1 MMRPTTSRLIRNEIR
16 MLYNQFKQAITTPSM
31 LLFYGVTIVGVFFV
45 SLVISSLLN
54 FAPLISQIGLQIE
67 DVIDPGMFYAAFGIL
82 SASSIIMGYF
92 GLGPAAVIT
101 SEDENLLLPA
111 PVKPHQI
118 FLSRYV
124 RRLIRKMAFVMI
136 GLLAILPLLSS
147 ANMLFF
153 STAFVLMCFMIFFET
168 NYLLGSLSSYIR
180 LYLEKR
186 IKSPLRHGIVILL
199 GLVFILP
206 TYPMFTSSFTAAYV
220 FPSNSLVLVITEMT
234 GVFSLGLPFLLG
246 VLLQFMSFTIC
257 LLLTANICGY
267 DYYELFSAAKGNEQ
281 NEGRFS
287 KIIHGEIDF
296 SNSRFSDPI
305 IWIMLKDFWSRLRSP
320 LQIWKYVYAIVGTAF
335 VLYLNLMHPI
345 WFRPMIIPNNL
356 SFAIVPAFILM
367 MILLVQMSSVT
378 SMLSFVDEKENVYLL
393 KASPFKSKDIVLAK
407 FLLSFIEVSIAAI
420 PACGFLIYILRIQGY
435 LALITLVAPLVILF
449 TASGVAIGAYVPVI
463 TNDPKTLP
471 VPLAFS
477 YPIINLSL
485 GTGMILLVAMFSE
498 STLILLVLPAYSIGL
513 TLLFL
518 AIAVRA
524 INAYK

>member
-1 MMRPTTSRLIRNEIR
+1 MKPTTSRLIRNEIR

-31 LLFYGVTIVGVFFV
+31 LLFYGVTLVGVFFV
-45 SLVISSLLN
+45 SLVISSLLS

-67 DVIDPGMFYAAFGIL
+67 DAIDPTMFYAAFGVL
-82 SASSIIMGYF
+82 SASSVIMGYF
-92 GLGPAAVIT
+92 GLGPASVIT

-111 PVKPHQI
+111 PVRPHQL
-118 FLSRYV
+118 FLSRYI
-124 RRLIRKMAFVMI
+124 RRLIRKMAFVII

-153 STAFVLMCFMIFFET
+153 STAFILLCLMIFFET
-168 NYLLGSLSSYIR
+168 NYLLGSTSSYIR
-180 LYLEKR
+180 LFLDKR
-186 IKSPLRHGIVILL
+186 IKSPLRHAIVILL
-199 GLVFILP
+199 GFVFLFP
-206 TYPMFTSSFTAAYV
+206 TYPQFTSSFTAAYV
-220 FPSNSLVLVITEMT
+220 FPSNALVLVITEMT
-234 GVFSLGLPFLLG
+234 GVFSLGLPLLLG
-246 VLLQFMSFTIC
+246 VLLQFMSFTIF

-267 DYYELFSAAKGNEQ
+267 EYYELFSDAKGNEQ
-281 NEGRFS
+281 TEGRFS
-287 KIIHGEIDF
+287 KIIRGEIDF

-305 IWIMLKDFWSRLRSP
+305 IWIILKDFWSRLRSP
-320 LQIWKYVYAIVGTAF
+320 LQIWKYVYAIIGTAF

-345 WFRPMIIPNNL
+345 WFRPMIIPNSL

-407 FLLSFIEVSIAAI
+407 FILSIIEVAIATI
-420 PACGFLIYILRIQGY
+420 PACGFLIYILRIEGY
-435 LALITLVAPLVILF
+435 LALITLAAPLVILF

-485 GTGMILLVAMFSE
+485 GTGMILLVSMFAE
-498 STLILLVLPAYSIGL
+498 SSLILFFLPAYTLGL
-513 TLLFL
+513 TLFFL
-518 AIAVRA
+518 AVSVRA